1 MDEKKLS
8 PRGAVNL
15 TLKTA
20 IFAAGKSQRQI
31 AAASGIPEN
40 RFSEIIRGW
49 TRPRPSERHA
59 IAAALGQPV
68 ADLFE
73 GDVLEP
79 EDQRQTA

>member
-1 MDEKKLS
+1 M
-8 PRGAVNL
+8 NL

-31 AAASGIPEN
+31 AAACGIPEN

-49 TRPRPSERHA
+49 TSPRSSERAA

-68 ADLFE
+68 AELFE
-73 GDVLEP
+73 ADVLER
-79 EDQRQTA
+79 EEQRQTA